1 MNILVSDASR
11 FGIKGSKKES
21 ELSLLNLYL
30 ITNGEKPNS
39 TSQAVLVSELNL
51 TKAQAVAKSPVV
63 LEHVNVNSKKTGNKK
78 TSIWRIDPA
87 LSRTTRIVQWIEC
100 NDINDDYYVSE
111 TQELKN
117 EVTNTFW
124 GNTLQKGLTT
134 CLILGVNPY
143 NYRSIMLPIQTNENK
158 PAVETTACKLAFW
171 KQIIKDGGPS
181 NITISTAENPNE
193 NLDRKIEEVGDGF
206 IDEYGYIIE
215 ELPITSTT
223 AKLITKQKDS
233 FTVRY
238 KGERRHCIQEKARGK
253 IPFAFN
259 LKHPLLRVKVPT
271 GYKYILYR
279 NLSDNRGLF
288 ECLLVN
294 NPSLFQEELKS
305 IDENTIK
312 NGLTLQNII
321 GKNGV
326 INAHPKLVEEIN
338 KLDIEILTLNSTWE
352 PINFSEFP
360 KEITNIIPDDILDK
374 PLYNFKYNYSIRTFG
389 LHHFSRYLQ
398 HPLDKK
404 HLPVREAPE
413 HYYWMKWCLNNDITF
428 IKHD

>member
-11 FGIKGSKKES
+11 FGIKGGKKES

-51 TKAQAVAKSPVV
+51 TKAQNIAESSVV
-63 LEHVNVNSKKTGNKK
+63 IKHVNLNKKAGATK

-87 LSRTTRIVQWIEC
+87 LSRTTKTVQWVEC
-100 NDINDDYYVSE
+100 HDIYDDYYVAD
-111 TQELKN
+111 TLQLKD
-117 EVTNTFW
+117 EMTNTFW

-143 NYRSIMLPIQTNENK
+143 NYRSVMLPIQTNEKK

-171 KQIIKDGGPS
+171 KQIIKDGGPQ

-193 NLDRKIEEVGDGF
+193 NLDNKFAEVGSGH
-206 IDEYGYIIE
+206 IDEYGYVLE
-215 ELPITSTT
+215 EQPITSTT
-223 AKLITKQKDS
+223 ATLITKQKDS
-233 FTVRY
+233 FLVRY

-259 LKHPLLRVKVPT
+259 LKHPLLRVKVPS

-288 ECLLVN
+288 ECLVDN
-294 NPSLFQEELKS
+294 NPSLFQNEIKT
-305 IDENTIK
+305 IDSAIVEG
-312 NGLTLQNII
+312 GLTLQNII

-326 INAHPKLVEEIN
+326 IYSHPELVNEI
-338 KLDIEILTLNSTWE
+338 KTLEIEVLTLNSTWE
-352 PINFSEFP
+352 AIDLSIFP
-360 KEITNIIPDDILDK
+360 KEIEKLVPEDILEK
-374 PLYNFKYNYSIRTFG
+374 PLHNFKYNFSIRTFG

-413 HYYWMKWCLNNDITF
+413 HYYWMKWCLSNDITF
-428 IKHD
+428 EKYE